1 MQSTRELNRA
11 RSLALAVSL
20 YTIMIL
26 RQERI
31 DTEAPFM
38 ASSAK
43 AGCMI
48 MIFHATPM
56 IKSTGRL
63 TIFQTLVG
71 TIKQHSPHS
80 GQYLSNVTINEHQ
93 INKT

>member
-1 MQSTRELNRA
+1 MQSTGELNRA

-43 AGCMI
+43 AGCR
-48 MIFHATPM
+48 IFHTTPM